1 MERREETKIQ
11 FYKVSK
17 ELFCN
22 DFQKNFPNY
31 QENQIFHIYNN
42 ICLPKRATKASA
54 GYDIY
59 SPIDFVLKPK
69 ESIVIPTSIRVL
81 MPVDIV
87 FLIFPRSSLG
97 FKYKLQLDNTV
108 GVIDSD
114 YYYSDNEGH
123 IFVKITNNSNDSIVN
138 IKENFAFAQGI
149 FIKYYTTIDDK
160 TTNIRNGGL
169 GSTNENK

>member
-1 MERREETKIQ
+1 
-11 FYKVSK
+11 
-17 ELFCN
+17 
-22 DFQKNFPNY
+22 
-31 QENQIFHIYNN
+31 
-42 ICLPKRATKASA
+42 
-54 GYDIY
+54 
-59 SPIDFVLKPK
+59 
-69 ESIVIPTSIRVL
+69 

-123 IFVKITNNSNDSIVN
+123 IFVKITNNSSERIVN
-138 IKENFAFAQGI
+138 IKENSAFAQGI
-149 FIKYYTTIDDK
+149 FIKYYTTIDDE